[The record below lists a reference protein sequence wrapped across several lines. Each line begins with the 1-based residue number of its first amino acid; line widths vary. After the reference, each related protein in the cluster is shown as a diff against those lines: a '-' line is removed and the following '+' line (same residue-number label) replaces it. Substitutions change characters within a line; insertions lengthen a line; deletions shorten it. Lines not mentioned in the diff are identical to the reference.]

1 MIHTLTAFGV
11 RIAHWS
17 TQTCNATQ
25 NDGQVESSVD
35 DFVVER
41 GTVSTRVALVLRSV
55 EVYPPVP
62 RFVWHWPNCNL
73 SLPSDRPKAR
83 STQTEPNSLAA
94 KHMAWELRTRERS
107 TTQHWKPSLQTGFQ
121 TGLRLLMDTPWD
133 QTSQDL
139 PLTCTSWIKRIKR
152 QT

>member
-83 STQTEPNSLAA
+83 STRTEPNSLGCKTHGMGVTNQRTLNHTALEA
-94 KHMAWELRTRERS
+94 QPPNRLPNWLASSDGHTMGSDLTRSATHMHKL
-107 TTQHWKPSLQTGFQ
+107 
-121 TGLRLLMDTPWD
+121 D
-133 QTSQDL
+133 
-139 PLTCTSWIKRIKR
+139 
-152 QT
+152 

>member
-41 GTVSTRVALVLRSV
+41 GTVSMRVALVLRSV

-62 RFVWHWPNCNL
+62 RFVWLLSGGPHKARAWTKHQ
-73 SLPSDRPKAR
+73 SLPPPPPIPIPPVLGLLKTGRRGLCCPIG
-83 STQTEPNSLAA
+83 
-94 KHMAWELRTRERS
+94 AWLGNTW
-107 TTQHWKPSLQTGFQ
+107 HG
-121 TGLRLLMDTPWD
+121 
-133 QTSQDL
+133 
-139 PLTCTSWIKRIKR
+139 
-152 QT
+152 